1 MARPTVAPMPVVTPY
16 RRRLYQ
22 AAFVIAQDRRIRAA
36 AAPVPLVTAERVH
49 MYEAAVIAVERC
61 RLLLQ

>member
-22 AAFVIAQDRRIRAA
+22 AAFVVTLERYIRAV
-36 AAPVPLVTAERVH
+36 AAPMPLVTAEQVH
-49 MYEAAVIAVERC
+49 MYEAAVIAAERC